1 MVLLAGINCLPNV
14 ENQSKRCKKD
24 HPFSSGMSKVRLVR
38 IPCKMFKFLFSC
50 SFQEI
55 DGFDVGTKDTGD
67 FLVHC
72 HRDRPT
78 VILGN
83 TEGIGRLKLV
93 SACHLM
99 DLD

>member
-1 MVLLAGINCLPNV
+1 MPRVSLAHF
-14 ENQSKRCKKD
+14 QRS
-24 HPFSSGMSKVRLVR
+24 HA
-38 IPCKMFKFLFSC
+38 KFLNYLFYC

-72 HRDRPT
+72 HRNRPT

-93 SACHLM
+93 STCHLM

>member
-1 MVLLAGINCLPNV
+1 MI
-14 ENQSKRCKKD
+14 CKII
-24 HPFSSGMSKVRLVR
+24 VCR
-38 IPCKMFKFLFSC
+38 
-50 SFQEI
+50 FQEI
-55 DGFDVGTKDTGD
+55 DGFEVDTKDTGN

-93 SACHLM
+93 SACNM

>member
-1 MVLLAGINCLPNV
+1 MRFFKII
-14 ENQSKRCKKD
+14 CKII
-24 HPFSSGMSKVRLVR
+24 VCR
-38 IPCKMFKFLFSC
+38 
-50 SFQEI
+50 FQEI
-55 DGFDVGTKDTGD
+55 DGFEVDTKATGN

-93 SACHLM
+93 SACNM